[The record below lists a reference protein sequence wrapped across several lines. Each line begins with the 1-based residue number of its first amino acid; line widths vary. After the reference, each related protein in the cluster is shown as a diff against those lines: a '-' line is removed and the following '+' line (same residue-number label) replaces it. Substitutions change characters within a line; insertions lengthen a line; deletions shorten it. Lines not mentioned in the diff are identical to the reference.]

1 MTGRAAAMAD
11 TGAILRP
18 WLPRV
23 GLAVL
28 LGLLAGVSVKL
39 VGLGWFHAVYPY
51 DLDYGEGIVWQ
62 QMSDIVAGRG
72 YAPLGLF
79 PAIVYHYPPI
89 YHLTVAA
96 LSYLIGG
103 DALVTG
109 RAVSLVSTLVSMVL
123 IGRLAFAALP
133 VAQGRAVR
141 VLAATLAAGCVAT
154 APTIVTWS
162 GYMRVDMLAGAFSL
176 AGLALTLRAADR
188 PLRLLAAGAC
198 FVLAVYTKQTSVAAP
213 AAAFAVLWLVRPR
226 AAWTLFSWCAG
237 LGLLALAVLVAAS
250 EGEFIRHTLLYNLN
264 RVDLSRGWMLPVV
277 VLPQIVAAT
286 IAALG
291 ATAAWKRLRPTDLA
305 ALRAR
310 LAVDGGDFASAL
322 MLAFLLLKTLM
333 LPTVLKSGAGD
344 NYLIEWIYALAVFV
358 GIGAAPVFAAVLD
371 RGPWPRPLLVALI
384 LVGLPIQSYG
394 ALADVADRDEL
405 TARQAT
411 HARIV
416 ARIARSSRPVIA
428 DDMVLLIRAG
438 RPVQW
443 EPAIA
448 AELGHAGLYDE
459 AAFAEL
465 IRRGRFGFF
474 VTAGDRGDR
483 LYDERYNPAVADAID
498 AAYPRRERHGY
509 LTIHLPR

>member
-1 MTGRAAAMAD
+1 MIDPGAAV
-11 TGAILRP
+11 RP

-28 LGLLAGVSVKL
+28 LGLLAGTSVEL
-39 VGLGWFHAVYPY
+39 VELGLFHAAYPY

-72 YAPLGLF
+72 YAPLGVF
-79 PAIVYHYPPI
+79 PAIVYHYPPV

-96 LSYLIGG
+96 LSHLLGG
-103 DALVTG
+103 DALATG
-109 RAVSLVSTLVSMVL
+109 RAVSLAATLVSMIL
-123 IGRLAFAALP
+123 IGRLAHAAVP
-133 VAQGRAVR
+133 TAPGRTVR
-141 VLAATLAAGCVAT
+141 VLAATVAAGCVAT

-162 GYMRVDMLAGAFSL
+162 GYMRVDMLAGTFSL

-188 PLRLLAAGAC
+188 PLRLAAAGAC
-198 FVLAVYTKQTSVAAP
+198 FVLAIYAKQTSIAAPVAAFV
-213 AAAFAVLWLVRPR
+213 ALWLVRPR
-226 AAWTLFSWCAG
+226 AAWALFSWCAG
-237 LGLLALAVLVAAS
+237 LGLCALAGLVAAS
-250 EGEFIRHTLLYNLN
+250 EGEFIRHALLYNLN
-264 RVDLSRGWMLPVV
+264 RVDLSRGLMLPVV
-277 VLPQIVAAT
+277 VLPQFVAAT
-286 IAALG
+286 IAGLAA
-291 ATAAWKRLRPTDLA
+291 ATAWRRLRPTDLA

-310 LAVDGGDFASAL
+310 LAGDGGDFALAL
-322 MLAFLLLKTLM
+322 MLAFLVLKTLM
-333 LPTVLKSGAGD
+333 LPTMLKSGASD

-358 GIGAAPVFAAVLD
+358 GIGAAPVLAAVLD
-371 RGPWPRPLLVALI
+371 RGPWPRPLLVALV
-384 LVGLPIQSYG
+384 LVGLPVQSYG
-394 ALADVADRDEL
+394 ALAAVTDRDEL
-405 TARQAT
+405 TTREAT

-416 ARIARSSRPVIA
+416 ARIARSPKPVIA

-438 RPVQW
+438 RPVRW

-465 IRRGRFGFF
+465 IRRRRFGFF

-498 AAYPRRERHGY
+498 AAYPRRERHGH
-509 LTIHLPR
+509 LTLHLPR